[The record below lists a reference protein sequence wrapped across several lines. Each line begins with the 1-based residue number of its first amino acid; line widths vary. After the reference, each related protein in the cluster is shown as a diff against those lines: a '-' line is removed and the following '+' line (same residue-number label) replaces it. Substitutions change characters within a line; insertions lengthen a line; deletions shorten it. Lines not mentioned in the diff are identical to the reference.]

1 MGQDCIRLFFFVGK
15 PMVDMYLSGEQ
26 PLVEEPVSG
35 RRKGHLHLEAARQL
49 RGMIQLG
56 ELPPG
61 ARLREVQLCRQ
72 LGVSRTPLRE
82 ALRTLAA
89 EGLVN
94 QLPNR
99 SMVVAALNPDDIEH
113 LYRVFGAIE
122 GLAGELA
129 CVRVT
134 EQEIAEMGRLFS
146 RMVDLHERGERAEYM
161 KINEQIHRMVIDI
174 AANPV
179 LLSVWQSLVP
189 RVERARSLSNL
200 DRARWTAALFEHS
213 KMFAALAARDGPL
226 LRRLSSEHFLNGL
239 PTLRSLQVSHPADL
253 QDEEDVAPPTAKRS
267 RRPKA

>member
-1 MGQDCIRLFFFVGK
+1 MELKEPERPVE
-15 PMVDMYLSGEQ
+15 GEDSE
-26 PLVEEPVSG
+26 L
-35 RRKGHLHLEAARQL
+35 RKGHRHLAAARRL
-49 RGMIQLG
+49 RAMIQLG

-61 ARLREVQLCRQ
+61 MRLREVQLCEQ

-89 EGLVN
+89 EGLVT

-99 SMVVAALNPDDIEH
+99 SMVVTGVDPVDIEH

-129 CVRVT
+129 CQRVT
-134 EQEIAEMGRLFS
+134 EAEIADMGRLLS

-161 KINEQIHRMVIDI
+161 KINEKIHRMVIDI

-179 LLSVWQSLVP
+179 LFSVWQSLVP

-213 KMFAALAARDGPL
+213 KMFAALAARDGAL
-226 LRRLSSEHFLNGL
+226 LSRLASEHFLNGL
-239 PTLRSLQVSHPADL
+239 PTIRSLHAAQAEAAGADK
-253 QDEEDVAPPTAKRS
+253 D
-267 RRPKA
+267 

>member
-1 MGQDCIRLFFFVGK
+1 MQQLRSIEDL
-15 PMVDMYLSGEQ
+15 PAAETA
-26 PLVEEPVSG
+26 EPK
-35 RRKGHLHLEAARQL
+35 RRKGHLHLEAARRL
-49 RGMIQLG
+49 RAMIQLN

-61 ARLREVQLCRQ
+61 TRLREVQLCEQ
-72 LGVSRTPLRE
+72 IGVSRTPLRE

-99 SMVVAALNPDDIEH
+99 SMVVAPLDPVDIEN

-129 CVRVT
+129 CANVT
-134 EQEIAEMGRLFS
+134 EAQLGELGRLLS
-146 RMVDLHERGERAEYM
+146 EMVDLHERGERAAYM
-161 KINEQIHRMVIDI
+161 QVNEQIHRMVIDI

-213 KMFAALAARDGPL
+213 KMFAALAARDAPL
-226 LRRLSSEHFLNGL
+226 LRRLASEHFLNGL
-239 PTLRSLQVSHPADL
+239 PTIRTLHAAQNEDSDDSGAATADGGR
-253 QDEEDVAPPTAKRS
+253 QPRIRKR
-267 RRPKA
+267 RITDPQG

>member
-1 MGQDCIRLFFFVGK
+1 MPDLELTDTDAAFEEGA
-15 PMVDMYLSGEQ
+15 GE
-26 PLVEEPVSG
+26 
-35 RRKGHLHLEAARQL
+35 RRKGHLHLEAARRL
-49 RGMIQLG
+49 RAMITLN

-61 ARLREVQLCRQ
+61 ARLREVQLCEQ

-89 EGLVN
+89 EGLVT

-99 SMVVAALNPDDIEH
+99 SMVVAALDADSIQN
-113 LYRVFGAIE
+113 LYEVFGAVE

-129 CVRVT
+129 CRNVT
-134 EQEIAEMGRLFS
+134 DAQIAEMGRLLS
-146 RMVDLHERGERAEYM
+146 LMVDLHERGDRPAYM
-161 KINEQIHRMVIDI
+161 KVNERIHRMVIDI

-179 LLSVWQSLVP
+179 LFSVWQSLVP

-239 PTLRSLQVSHPADL
+239 PTIRRLQSEQGELP
-253 QDEEDVAPPTAKRS
+253 APPAATARG
-267 RRPKA
+267 RRREA

>member
-1 MGQDCIRLFFFVGK
+1 MTDTAAI
-15 PMVDMYLSGEQ
+15 
-26 PLVEEPVSG
+26 EEPASAEAG
-35 RRKGHLHLEAARQL
+35 APARRKGHLHLEAARRL
-49 RGMIQLG
+49 RAMIQLG

-61 ARLREVQLCRQ
+61 ARLREVQLCAE
-72 LGVSRTPLRE
+72 LAVSRTPLRE

-99 SMVVAALNPDDIEH
+99 SMVVAALDPDDIEH
-113 LYRVFGAIE
+113 LYEVFGAIE

-129 CVRVT
+129 CARVT
-134 EQEIAEMGRLFS
+134 EQQIAEMGRLLS
-146 RMVDLHERGERAEYM
+146 RMVDLHERGERAPYM
-161 KINEQIHRMVIDI
+161 QINERIHRMVIDI

-179 LLSVWQSLVP
+179 LHSVWQSLVP

-226 LRRLSSEHFLNGL
+226 LRRLSREHFLNGL
-239 PTLRSLQVSHPADL
+239 PSLRSLHAARRA
-253 QDEEDVAPPTAKRS
+253 EGETAP
-267 RRPKA
+267 

>member
-1 MGQDCIRLFFFVGK
+1 MQE
-15 PMVDMYLSGEQ
+15 LSAIAERTAPDDAAQ
-26 PLVEEPVSG
+26 G
-35 RRKGHLHLEAARQL
+35 RRKGHLHLEAARKL
-49 RGMIQLG
+49 RAMIQLN
-56 ELPPG
+56 ERPPG
-61 ARLREVQLCRQ
+61 SRLREVQLCEQ

-99 SMVVAALNPDDIEH
+99 SMVVAPLDPVDIEN

-129 CVRVT
+129 CAKVT
-134 EQEIAEMGRLFS
+134 EAQLAEMGRLLS
-146 RMVDLHERGERAEYM
+146 QMVDLHERGERAEYM
-161 KINEQIHRMVIDI
+161 KVNERIHRMVIDI

-179 LLSVWQSLVP
+179 LYSVWQSLVP

-200 DRARWTAALFEHS
+200 DRTRWTAALFEHS

-226 LRRLSSEHFLNGL
+226 LRRLASDHFLNGL
-239 PTLRSLQVSHPADL
+239 PTIRSLHDARAAAAGLPDPAAAHPHGRTRR
-253 QDEEDVAPPTAKRS
+253 TAG
-267 RRPKA
+267 

>member
-1 MGQDCIRLFFFVGK
+1 M
-15 PMVDMYLSGEQ
+15 MNVD
-26 PLVEEPVSG
+26 LVDEPSEAGGPVAG
-35 RRKGHLHLEAARQL
+35 RRKGHMHLEAARRL

-61 ARLREVQLCRQ
+61 ARLREVLLCRQ

-99 SMVVAALNPDDIEH
+99 SMVVAALDPDDIEH
-113 LYRVFGAIE
+113 LYVVFGAIE

-129 CVRVT
+129 CARVT
-134 EQEIAEMGRLFS
+134 EQEIAQVGRLYS

-161 KINEQIHRMVIDI
+161 QINEQIHRMVIDV

-200 DRARWTAALFEHS
+200 DRQRWTAALFEHS

-239 PTLRSLQVSHPADL
+239 PTLRNLQAASERVDADAAI
-253 QDEEDVAPPTAKRS
+253 QSKRP
-267 RRPKA
+267 RRSTK

>member
-1 MGQDCIRLFFFVGK
+1 MQD
-15 PMVDMYLSGEQ
+15 LSTIAV
-26 PLVEEPVSG
+26 PSEPPAGGTG
-35 RRKGHLHLEAARQL
+35 RRKGHLHLEAARRL
-49 RGMIQLG
+49 RAMIQLN

-61 ARLREVQLCRQ
+61 ARLREVQLCEQ

-99 SMVVAALNPDDIEH
+99 SMVVAPLDPVDIEH
-113 LYRVFGAIE
+113 LYRVFGAVE

-129 CVRVT
+129 CANVT
-134 EQEIAEMGRLFS
+134 EEQLGEMGRLLS
-146 RMVDLHERGERAEYM
+146 EMVDLHEQGDRAAYM
-161 KINEQIHRMVIDI
+161 KVNEKIHRMVIDI

-200 DRARWTAALFEHS
+200 DRGRWTAALFEHS
-213 KMFAALAARDGPL
+213 KMFAALTARDGPL
-226 LRRLSSEHFLNGL
+226 LRRLASEHFLNGL
-239 PTLRSLQVSHPADL
+239 PTIRSLHAAQAASGIESADSARRGRPRR
-253 QDEEDVAPPTAKRS
+253 VAT
-267 RRPKA
+267 

>member
-1 MGQDCIRLFFFVGK
+1 MQDSVIV
-15 PMVDMYLSGEQ
+15 PSAEAD
-26 PLVEEPVSG
+26 EEAGSS
-35 RRKGHLHLEAARQL
+35 RRKGHLHLAAARRL

-61 ARLREVQLCRQ
+61 MRLREVQLCEQ

-89 EGLVN
+89 EGLVT

-99 SMVVAALNPDDIEH
+99 SMVVAQLNPVDIEN
-113 LYRVFGAIE
+113 LYRVFGAVE

-129 CVRVT
+129 CERVT
-134 EQEIAEMGRLFS
+134 EAELGEMGRLLS
-146 RMVDLHERGERAEYM
+146 QMVDMYERGDRAEYM
-161 KINEQIHRMVIDI
+161 KINEKIHRMVVDI

-179 LLSVWQSLVP
+179 LFSVWQSLVP

-200 DRARWTAALFEHS
+200 DRSRWTAALFEHS

-226 LRRLSSEHFLNGL
+226 LRRLASEHFLNGL
-239 PTLRSLQVSHPADL
+239 PTIRSLHAAQADL
-253 QDEEDVAPPTAKRS
+253 AGGEEGAPIPGST
-267 RRPKA
+267 RRRKAL

>member
-1 MGQDCIRLFFFVGK
+1 MTGMDAI
-15 PMVDMYLSGEQ
+15 
-26 PLVEEPVSG
+26 EEPAVAEGPVAG
-35 RRKGHLHLEAARQL
+35 RRKGHLHLEAARRL
-49 RGMIQLG
+49 REMIQFG
-56 ELPPG
+56 DLPPG

-99 SMVVAALNPDDIEH
+99 SMVVAALDPDDIEH

-134 EQEIAEMGRLFS
+134 EQEIAEMGRLLS
-146 RMVDLHERGERAEYM
+146 RMVDLHERGDRAQYM
-161 KINEQIHRMVIDI
+161 KVNEQIHRMVIDI

-179 LLSVWQSLVP
+179 LLSVWQSLAP

-226 LRRLSSEHFLNGL
+226 LRRLASEHFLNGL
-239 PTLRSLQVSHPADL
+239 PTLRSLQATQP
-253 QDEEDVAPPTAKRS
+253 EEDQSAEDGVSPEPRRS
-267 RRPKA
+267 RGAT